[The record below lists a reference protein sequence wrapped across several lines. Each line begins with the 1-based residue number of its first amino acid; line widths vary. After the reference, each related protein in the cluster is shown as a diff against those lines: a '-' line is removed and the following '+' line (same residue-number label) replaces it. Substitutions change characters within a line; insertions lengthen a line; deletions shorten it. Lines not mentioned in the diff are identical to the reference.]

1 MYSRSGLP
9 GTGGESMYVHISQV
23 ALMDFSGNHKDQG
36 EPLAV
41 FPALV
46 AVTPTLSESRISRIS
61 RKIDAGMEYQQ
72 QLPRWQIR
80 CSTFLK

>member
-1 MYSRSGLP
+1 VFPSVTGEIPYYKEAEDVHSDYKDGLVEMYSRSGLP

-41 FPALV
+41 FPAL
-46 AVTPTLSESRISRIS
+46 
-61 RKIDAGMEYQQ
+61 
-72 QLPRWQIR
+72 
-80 CSTFLK
+80 